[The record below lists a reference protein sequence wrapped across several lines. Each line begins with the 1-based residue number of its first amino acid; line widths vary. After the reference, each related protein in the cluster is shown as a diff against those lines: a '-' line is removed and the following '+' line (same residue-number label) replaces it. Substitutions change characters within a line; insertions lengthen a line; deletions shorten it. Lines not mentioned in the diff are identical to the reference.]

1 MRPDPA
7 NGVGTYESPRLPIE
21 LMRAMPPAAADPV
34 RKAVRNV
41 QKVVN
46 GGNAFILRRAIKKR

>member
-1 MRPDPA
+1 
-7 NGVGTYESPRLPIE
+7 
-21 LMRAMPPAAADPV
+21 MRAMPPAAADPV

-46 GGNAFILRRAIKKR
+46 GGNAFILRRAIKKGEDALGHFCQHAVIG